1 MAHQSSIYQHHVKL
15 PAGLLYESGD
25 YASAVAQI
33 KSLIEDKAFAEHV
46 AQGGRSEV
54 ERWGWSAATKT
65 LRLNQYGRAIRN
77 KVAYRR
83 LVWLSIRTN
92 LLRLLYLPIYLI
104 RGMLA
109 ALIRFLDYAQQHRSH
124 PV

>member
-1 MAHQSSIYQHHVKL
+1 VT
-15 PAGLLYESGD
+15 
-25 YASAVAQI
+25 QI

-77 KVAYRR
+77 KLAYRR
-83 LVWLSIRTN
+83 FTWLSIRTS
-92 LLRLLYLPIYLI
+92 LLWLLYLPFYLI
-104 RGMLA
+104 KGVFSG
-109 ALIRFLDYAQQHRSH
+109 LIHFLDYAEQHRSN